1 MDDTD
6 IGEHM
11 DAAAERRARA
21 RSWWGLVATLGPVLV
36 VAMDG
41 SILFLA
47 MPSINESIMPT
58 TDQSLWIL
66 DVYGFVVGSLLVAFG
81 NLGDRFGRKKLLLAG
96 AAVFGISSVCGA
108 FAPSPGF
115 LIGARTLMGLGGAT
129 LLPSC
134 LAVISELFPDAA
146 QRARAIGI
154 FAATFAAGFVI
165 GPIIGGIMLNHFW
178 WGAVFLINAPVIAAF
193 LCLAPILLKE
203 VRGSRPGR
211 IDIPSVALSAGG
223 IFLFVYGVQS
233 AAAQGMGRLNA
244 SLIFSGSAVLVV
256 FIRRQVRLE
265 TPLLDV
271 GLFKGRVFTVA
282 ILTGLFSL
290 LVWSAIAYLSMTYLQ
305 SVLGYTVLH
314 AALLAVPGA
323 VVLTLSCVLT
333 PVLVER
339 TGARAALILCH
350 FSVAAGMLPLILTDE
365 TTGPMLYVASTM
377 ITGVGFGISFS
388 LVADT
393 AVGAVPESRAGAA
406 GAIAETSNEVGNA
419 LGIALLGS
427 LMTVVFRASYPGP
440 ETGIGEVIDGPGIGS
455 TAFESARS
463 AFLNGFHV
471 VAAVAA
477 LICIALGVLAA
488 RWIPRR
494 APGL

>member
-1 MDDTD
+1 
-6 IGEHM
+6 
-11 DAAAERRARA
+11 
-21 RSWWGLVATLGPVLV
+21 
-36 VAMDG
+36 
-41 SILFLA
+41 
-47 MPSINESIMPT
+47 
-58 TDQSLWIL
+58 
-66 DVYGFVVGSLLVAFG
+66 
-81 NLGDRFGRKKLLLAG
+81 
-96 AAVFGISSVCGA
+96 
-108 FAPSPGF
+108 
-115 LIGARTLMGLGGAT
+115 
-129 LLPSC
+129 
-134 LAVISELFPDAA
+134 
-146 QRARAIGI
+146 
-154 FAATFAAGFVI
+154 
-165 GPIIGGIMLNHFW
+165 MLNHFW

-244 SLIFSGSAVLVV
+244 SLIFSGSAVLAV

>member
-1 MDDTD
+1 
-6 IGEHM
+6 
-11 DAAAERRARA
+11 
-21 RSWWGLVATLGPVLV
+21 
-36 VAMDG
+36 
-41 SILFLA
+41 
-47 MPSINESIMPT
+47 
-58 TDQSLWIL
+58 
-66 DVYGFVVGSLLVAFG
+66 
-81 NLGDRFGRKKLLLAG
+81 
-96 AAVFGISSVCGA
+96 
-108 FAPSPGF
+108 
-115 LIGARTLMGLGGAT
+115 
-129 LLPSC
+129 
-134 LAVISELFPDAA
+134 
-146 QRARAIGI
+146 
-154 FAATFAAGFVI
+154 
-165 GPIIGGIMLNHFW
+165 MLNHFW
-178 WGAVFLINAPVIAAF
+178 WGAVFLINVPVIAAF

-244 SLIFSGSAVLVV
+244 SLILSGLAILVV
-256 FIRRQVRLE
+256 FIRRQVRIE

-350 FSVAAGMLPLILTDE
+350 SSVAAGMLPLILTGK

-377 ITGVGFGISFS
+377 ITGIGFGISFS

-427 LMTVVFRASYPGP
+427 LMTVVFRTSYPGP

-471 VAAVAA
+471 VAA

>member
-1 MDDTD
+1 MSRKSWKGTD
-6 IGEHM
+6 VSHLEAGVLELDQQGLKSEFTGYEATSGPARILGMVDERGVLITHAGAGAELKILV
-11 DAAAERRARA
+11 DRTPFYAER
-21 RSWWGLVATLGPVLV
+21 G
-36 VAMDG
+36 
-41 SILFLA
+41 
-47 MPSINESIMPT
+47 
-58 TDQSLWIL
+58 DQER
-66 DVYGFVVGSLLVAFG
+66 DQGQ
-81 NLGDRFGRKKLLLAG
+81 
-96 AAVFGISSVCGA
+96 
-108 FAPSPGF
+108 
-115 LIGARTLMGLGGAT
+115 T
-129 LLPSC
+129 
-134 LAVISELFPDAA
+134 VISELFPDAA

-165 GPIIGGIMLNHFW
+165 GPIIGGIMLDRFW

-193 LCLAPILLKE
+193 LRLAPILLKE

-223 IFLFVYGVQS
+223 IFLFVYGVQR

-244 SLIFSGSAVLVV
+244 SLIFAGLAVLVV

-271 GLFKGRVFTVA
+271 ALFKGRVFTVA

-350 FSVAAGMLPLILTDE
+350 SSVAAGMLPLILTDE

-406 GAIAETSNEVGNA
+406 GAIEIG
-419 LGIALLGS
+419 
-427 LMTVVFRASYPGP
+427 RA
-440 ETGIGEVIDGPGIGS
+440 
-455 TAFESARS
+455 
-463 AFLNGFHV
+463 HV
-471 VAAVAA
+471 
-477 LICIALGVLAA
+477 
-488 RWIPRR
+488 
-494 APGL
+494 